1 MANEKSVYNG
11 RLFHLV
17 TREARLPQGK
27 KVQLEVIRHPGAAL
41 IVPFLSKNSVIILRQ
56 LRPVISKYLYELP
69 AGTIDKGESALS
81 CARREVIEETGYA
94 AKKFTRLGM
103 IYPVP
108 GYSTEKIFIYKA
120 EQLMK
125 RQKDLDAD
133 EVITSM
139 VATKSLIRRLFRTG
153 KIIDAKTVC
162 AFALCGW
169 L

>member
-1 MANEKSVYNG
+1 MAKEKSIYNG

-17 TREARLPQGK
+17 TRRARLPHGR
-27 KVQLEVIRHPGAAL
+27 KVQLEIVRHPGAAL
-41 IVPFLSKNSVIILRQ
+41 IVPFLAKDSVIILRQ

-108 GYSTEKIFIYKA
+108 GYSTEKISIYKA
-120 EQLMK
+120 EHLIK
-125 RQKDLDAD
+125 RQKDLDDD
-133 EVITSM
+133 EVL
-139 VATKSLIRRLFRTG
+139 VTKVVTRSLIRRLFKTG
-153 KIIDAKTVC
+153 KIIDAKTIC